1 MVEEIEN
8 KNYPENIINSNK
20 KTQII
25 NTNNLAFL
33 LIKDICSKIFHGR
46 NKNVYEGDLE
56 VLIEENWIKII
67 YFIDRQWKMHFKNIK
82 KSENEPE
89 IEIIIPIK
97 DIYKNTI
104 IENNKLEII
113 IVEYSFYILNESK
126 EKAIFRSDNW
136 QDIFNFNTA
145 LTFLKMIA
153 TYNKYIYNFVYTK
166 FPVYKPDWYIRK
178 EKNIM
183 LKYILIKYHTLIIIK
198 HIEKKIFKLFWF
210 NKSNR

>member
-1 MVEEIEN
+1 
-8 KNYPENIINSNK
+8 
-20 KTQII
+20 
-25 NTNNLAFL
+25 
-33 LIKDICSKIFHGR
+33 
-46 NKNVYEGDLE
+46 
-56 VLIEENWIKII
+56 
-67 YFIDRQWKMHFKNIK
+67 MHFKNIK

-178 EKNIM
+178 EK
-183 LKYILIKYHTLIIIK
+183 KYYAKIYPNQISYFNNYKTYR
-198 HIEKKIFKLFWF
+198 KKDF
-210 NKSNR
+210 